1 MKPMTTTEQE
11 IAQGERRYAWVVLVI
26 GAVVGAGLC
35 WTLFPDDAT
44 AARRLAGGAIA
55 GFLAALLVVGN
66 RLFE

>member
-1 MKPMTTTEQE
+1 MDDSTPEQE
-11 IAQGERRYAWVVLVI
+11 SARSDRRYAWVVLLI

-44 AARRLAGGAIA
+44 AVRRIVGGAIA